1 METEFTTKQKAKIIG
16 ERLRYL
22 RESKNLERK
31 EVANATGLT
40 VSAISN
46 YELGIRIPR
55 DEVKY
60 ALAQYYNVDIKK
72 TFFCFSTTHKC
83 KNYKE
88 K

>member
-1 METEFTTKQKAKIIG
+1 MEVIETKTEFTTKQKAKIIG
-16 ERLRYL
+16 ERLRHL

-60 ALAQYYNVDIKK
+60 VLAQFYNADIRE
-72 TFFCFSTTHKC
+72 TFFCF
-83 KNYKE
+83 
-88 K
+88 